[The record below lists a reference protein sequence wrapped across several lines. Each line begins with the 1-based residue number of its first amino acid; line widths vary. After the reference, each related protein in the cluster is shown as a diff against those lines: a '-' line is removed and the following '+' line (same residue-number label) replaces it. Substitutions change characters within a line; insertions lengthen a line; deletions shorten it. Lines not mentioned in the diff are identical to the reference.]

1 ESLGV
6 VGLEGGGRLTQCGF
20 PGAGVPVIGVPA
32 LKALEGEEEWGAR
45 VMELLDACDES
56 IPEPPREVDK
66 PFLMPVEDVF
76 SITGRGTV
84 VTGRVER
91 GMIHTGEEI
100 SIIGIK
106 EKAQKSTVTGAEM
119 F

>member
-1 ESLGV
+1 E
-6 VGLEGGGRLTQCGF
+6 RRTQDGC
-20 PGAGVPVIGVPA
+20 PGEEVPVNRVAA
-32 LKALEGEEEWGAR
+32 LKALWGDEEWGAK
-45 VMELLDACDES
+45 VMELLDACDDS